1 MNEKTYRNNII
12 KSLITLAIPT
22 LIEHILDTL
31 MQYVDT
37 AMVGQ
42 LGEDATAAVS
52 TTTTVSW
59 LTSGLPWAFAMAFM
73 ALISRAHGAGQKD
86 EVKKYTGFAFLI
98 AVIAGGFTALIS
110 CGLSPYIPAWMKA
123 DKSVRQAASNY
134 FFIIS
139 LPYVFRSLNR
149 ILGASLRAIKDTK
162 TPMRIN
168 LAANILNV
176 ILNSLF
182 IYKLGYGV
190 IGAAIA
196 SSISSVVAGLL
207 MLVAVLKNSEL
218 RFTNKDIKP
227 GKIRLNKTME
237 IALPALAT
245 GAASCLGYVAF
256 ARMVSGMGKTIF
268 AAHSIAVAAE
278 ELFYMPGYGLRTAT
292 SALIGHAL
300 GEQDQKKM
308 RQTEKVSIWI
318 NISIMVAGGILL
330 FIFAEPMM
338 RIFTNS
344 DRVAILGAKMLRLVA
359 FSEPFFGLM
368 IVYEGIFYGKGQT
381 KGIFVIETFSM
392 WAVRIF
398 FTYMVVNVWKMG
410 LTEVWYCMIADN
422 VFKAL
427 ALMIYYNKNKN
438 R

>member
-1 MNEKTYRNNII
+1 
-12 KSLITLAIPT
+12 
-22 LIEHILDTL
+22 
-31 MQYVDT
+31 
-37 AMVGQ
+37 
-42 LGEDATAAVS
+42 
-52 TTTTVSW
+52 
-59 LTSGLPWAFAMAFM
+59 
-73 ALISRAHGAGQKD
+73 
-86 EVKKYTGFAFLI
+86 
-98 AVIAGGFTALIS
+98 
-110 CGLSPYIPAWMKA
+110 
-123 DKSVRQAASNY
+123 
-134 FFIIS
+134 
-139 LPYVFRSLNR
+139 
-149 ILGASLRAIKDTK
+149 
-162 TPMRIN
+162 MRIN

-218 RFTNKDIKP
+218 RFTKKDIKP

-338 RIFTNS
+338 RIFTSS
-344 DRVAILGAKMLRLVA
+344 DRVAVLGAKMLRLVA

-398 FTYMVVNVWKMG
+398 FTYMVVNVWKLG

-427 ALMIYYNKNKN
+427 ALMIYYNKCKN

>member
-37 AMVGQ
+37 AMVGK

-59 LTSGLPWAFAMAFM
+59 LTSGLPWALAMAFM

-86 EVKKYTGFAFLI
+86 EVKKYTGFAFLT

-123 DKSVRQAASNY
+123 DESVRQAASSY

-218 RFTNKDIKP
+218 RFTKKDIKP

-318 NISIMVAGGILL
+318 NISIMVLGGVLL

-338 RIFTNS
+338 RIFTSS
-344 DRVAILGAKMLRLVA
+344 DKVAVLGAKMLRLVA

-427 ALMIYYNKNKN
+427 ALMIYYNKCKN